1 MDIKSLIHS
10 HLGENIALY
19 EKINP
24 QFTKVLSTIG
34 FDKIFSRASGISLFD
49 DKGNEYLDF
58 LSGYGVYAFG
68 RNHPEIKRVLKEY
81 LDLDFPNLIQMEA
94 PLLCGLLAK
103 RLIGLFGGDIRDKVF
118 FTNSGTEAIEA
129 AIKFSRC
136 ATGREK
142 FLHWKSSF
150 HGLTTGSL
158 ALNGSQE
165 FRAGFGELLSSD
177 AIEMNDLQALEEK
190 LKTKNYAAF
199 IFEPVQGKTLLTP
212 DKTYLQE
219 ACRLC
224 QKYGTL
230 TIADEI
236 QTGLGRTGKWLAHEH
251 YDVTPDL
258 VTLSKA
264 LSGGMVQ
271 IGALLYPTW
280 IYEKVFSRMDRCV
293 VHSSTFGKNNL
304 GMVCGLTSL
313 EILEKENLIP
323 HAQKMG
329 EMFFEKLK
337 ILQDRYDWI
346 VKIRGKGLMIGI
358 EFGRPA
364 GIKKEFLWNTLHKI
378 DKGLFAE
385 TIVIPLFEKHRIL
398 TQVSGHHQ
406 DILKLLPP
414 LILQEKHIDS
424 FVNALEDVLKN
435 SLTLTGPLLKMGKN
449 LTKHIVKQKLSSA

>member
-1 MDIKSLIHS
+1 MDIKSLIFS
-10 HLGENIALY
+10 HLGKSVPLY
-19 EKINP
+19 ERVNP

-34 FDKIFSRASGISLFD
+34 FDKVFSKAKGISLFD
-49 DKGNEYLDF
+49 DKGDEYFDF

-103 RLIGLFGGDIRDKVF
+103 RLTECLGGGVRDKVF
-118 FTNSGTEAIEA
+118 FANSGTEVIEA

-158 ALNGSQE
+158 ALNGSPE
-165 FRAGFGELLSSD
+165 FRQGFGELLSSD
-177 AIEMNDLQALEEK
+177 AVEMNDLQVLEEK
-190 LKTKNYAAF
+190 LKTENYAAF
-199 IFEPVQGKTLLTP
+199 VFEPVQGKTLLAP
-212 DKTYLQE
+212 EKIYLQE
-219 ACRLC
+219 AFKLC

-230 TIADEI
+230 TVADEI

-251 YDVTPDL
+251 YEVKPDL

-280 IYEKVFSRMDRCV
+280 VYDKVFSRMDRCV

-304 GMVCGLTSL
+304 GMVCGLASL

-323 HAQKMG
+323 HAQRMG
-329 EMFFEKLK
+329 EIFLEKLNT
-337 ILQDRYDWI
+337 LQGQYDWI
-346 VKIRGKGLMIGI
+346 AGIRGKGLMIGI
-358 EFGRPA
+358 EFGCPK
-364 GIKKEFLWNTLHKI
+364 GIKKELIWKTLHKI
-378 DKGLFAE
+378 DAGLFAE
-385 TIVIPLFEKHRIL
+385 IVVIPLFEKHRIL

-414 LILQEKHIDS
+414 LILQEEHIDY
-424 FVNALEDVLKN
+424 FINALEDILKN
-435 SLTLTGPLLKMGKN
+435 SLTLTGPLFSMGKN
-449 LTKHIVKQKLSSA
+449 LAKHVVKQKLSSA